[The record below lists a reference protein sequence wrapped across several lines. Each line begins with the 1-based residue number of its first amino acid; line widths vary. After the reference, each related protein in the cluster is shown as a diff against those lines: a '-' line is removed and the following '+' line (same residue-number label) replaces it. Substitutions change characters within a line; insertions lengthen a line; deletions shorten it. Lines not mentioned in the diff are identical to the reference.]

1 MQAHVGSLQTSIWLA
16 VPVATAQ
23 LVGCLTGG
31 ALIDRVGR
39 RPLVL
44 VSLVGAAISLAAEGG
59 AFYLDAKVCAAAAN
73 GTSDDTS
80 EDTGEAA
87 SVLGAAQLDSP
98 FANLCVVK
106 SYITVGA
113 MVLYLLSFGVGMSPV
128 PWAINSEIYPLRVR
142 TVCVG
147 IATAANWVTNF
158 LVAATFLSLQDA
170 VSKPGAFWLYGAFT
184 VMGAIWLC
192 LTMPETAGRSLEQIE
207 VLFERPSRVI
217 TRRHH
222 SNTM

>member
-1 MQAHVGSLQTSIWLA
+1 MKKTLPRRSTLLIALVIVVVDQVSKAWASSALQGGQSLPLLPGLLSLQ
-16 VPVATAQ
+16 
-23 LVGCLTGG
+23 LVHNT
-31 ALIDRVGR
+31 
-39 RPLVL
+39 
-44 VSLVGAAISLAAEGG
+44 GAAFSMLQNSTA
-59 AFYLDAKVCAAAAN
+59 L
-73 GTSDDTS
+73 
-80 EDTGEAA
+80 
-87 SVLGAAQLDSP
+87 LG
-98 FANLCVVK
+98 
-106 SYITVGA
+106 
-113 MVLYLLSFGVGMSPV
+113 LLSFGVGMSPV

-217 TRRHH
+217 T
-222 SNTM
+222 